1 APARARGSA
10 SRPRTPHRRT
20 GRTAP
25 RACASCSA
33 PARRPTA
40 AAARVPACGDDGRGA
55 PGYKVRMDH
64 SNRPKDQEALVIK
77 ADDEVAK
84 GRFSNLAQVASNQ
97 DAFVLDFAFVQGKA
111 GWLLARIL
119 VSPQH

>member
-1 APARARGSA
+1 
-10 SRPRTPHRRT
+10 
-20 GRTAP
+20 
-25 RACASCSA
+25 
-33 PARRPTA
+33 
-40 AAARVPACGDDGRGA
+40 
-55 PGYKVRMDH
+55 MDH

-97 DAFVLDFAFVQGKA
+97 DAFVLDFAFVQGKS

-119 VSPQH
+119 MSPQHAKRFSIALAETIAKHEAHFGKIESGPTLQ